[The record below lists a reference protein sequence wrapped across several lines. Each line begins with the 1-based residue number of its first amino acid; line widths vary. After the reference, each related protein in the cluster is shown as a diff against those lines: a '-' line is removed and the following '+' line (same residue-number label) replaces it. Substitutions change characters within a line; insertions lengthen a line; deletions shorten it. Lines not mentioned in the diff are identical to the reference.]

1 MYYLCAMLK
10 SYISLTFIIILAL
23 FGCKQTE
30 KSSRPTIV
38 TTTGILEDCIRNIVG
53 NNAEVISLMG
63 PGVDPHLYKASQGD
77 IAKLSNADIIIYN
90 GLHLEGKMAQMLRNY
105 STSRP
110 CYAVGDYID
119 IEHLK
124 PVDSAGNLFDPHIWF
139 APQIWIEGLEG
150 ITKELAKNNKLGNV
164 DSAFTVYKNEVLKA
178 ELELKNK
185 LDNTLA
191 TNQRILITSHD
202 AFSYF
207 GDAFGFEVRGLQ
219 GISTAAEYGARDV
232 KDLIDFII
240 TNDVR
245 SVFVESSISDKNLKA
260 VVAGAKARN
269 YPLQIGGTLY
279 SDALGE
285 ANTEA
290 GTYVGMLI
298 SNVNTISKGLIE

>member
-1 MYYLCAMLK
+1 MYYLCTMLK
-10 SYISLTFIIILAL
+10 SYISLTFILILTL
-23 FGCKQTE
+23 FGCTE
-30 KSSRPTIV
+30 PQQNSKITIV
-38 TTTGILEDCIRNIVG
+38 TTTGILGDCIANLVG
-53 NNAEVISLMG
+53 ENAEVISLMG

-77 IAKLSNADIIIYN
+77 IAKLGNADIIVYN
-90 GLHLEGKMAQMLRNY
+90 GLHLEGKMAQMLKNY
-105 STSRP
+105 SKTKP
-110 CYAVGDYID
+110 CYAIGDYVAK
-119 IEHLK
+119 ENLK
-124 PVDSAGNLFDPHIWF
+124 PVDSTGNLHDPHIWF
-139 APQIWIEGLEG
+139 APQIWVEGLEG
-150 ITKELAKNNKLGNV
+150 IAKELAKNQALGNV
-164 DSAFTVYKNEVLKA
+164 DSAFTVYKTEILKT
-178 ELELKNK
+178 EKDLKNR
-185 LDNTLA
+185 LDMTLA
-191 TNQRILITSHD
+191 KNKRILITSHD

-207 GDAFGFEVRGLQ
+207 GDAFEFKVRGLQ

-240 TNDVR
+240 TNEVR
-245 SVFVESSISDKNLKA
+245 SVFVESSISDRNLKA

>member
-105 STSRP
+105 SASRP

-124 PVDSAGNLFDPHIWF
+124 PVDSTGNLFDPHIWF

-178 ELELKNK
+178 ELELK
-185 LDNTLA
+185 
-191 TNQRILITSHD
+191 
-202 AFSYF
+202 
-207 GDAFGFEVRGLQ
+207 
-219 GISTAAEYGARDV
+219 IS
-232 KDLIDFII
+232 
-240 TNDVR
+240 
-245 SVFVESSISDKNLKA
+245 
-260 VVAGAKARN
+260 
-269 YPLQIGGTLY
+269 
-279 SDALGE
+279 
-285 ANTEA
+285 
-290 GTYVGMLI
+290 
-298 SNVNTISKGLIE
+298 